1 MVQACLQD
9 AFMTLPSGDFPG
21 KSNCED
27 THNVARPSW
36 RYYTYYTCHLAL
48 VKSMMKNND
57 NNNKKKK
64 CIGGKGMFEIISLVG
79 SHCILNL
86 DNLSKY
92 TDG

>member
-27 THNVARPSW
+27 THSVATPSW
-36 RYYTYYTCHLAL
+36 RYYTCHLAL

-57 NNNKKKK
+57 NNNKKK
-64 CIGGKGMFEIISLVG
+64 
-79 SHCILNL
+79 NA
-86 DNLSKY
+86 
-92 TDG
+92 